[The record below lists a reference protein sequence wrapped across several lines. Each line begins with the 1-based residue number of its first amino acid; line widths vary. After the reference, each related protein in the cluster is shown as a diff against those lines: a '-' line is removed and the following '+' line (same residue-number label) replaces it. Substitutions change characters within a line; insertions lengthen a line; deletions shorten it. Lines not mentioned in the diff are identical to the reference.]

1 MASSNLSLSLSLLI
15 AFSAGAFLSF
25 VVEAFVSCD
34 ASALT
39 QHSISISTDVQTLES
54 TINTDPEGSMI
65 IQKHVVT
72 LNTDNPDGLRLVV
85 SAKDDKIMPTYVVGS
100 GPAEASGLTT
110 IWQATGDHQNP
121 EALSMNTFGFAT
133 AKETDVKYDKFSSQS
148 VYESTNESVR
158 RQAKFEELKELEYS
172 YPFYK
177 KEGAHVN
184 KQIPIYY
191 GTNVNSLMREGK
203 YEVDV
208 IYTVISHYFSGYGD
222 YGNPHMEY
230 GPKRMLV
237 RDDQTFYGDNTVT
250 IRTDIKS
257 NRPIEADEVSV
268 TVGDKECT
276 DVNITQNFS
285 ENADKNLEVTCK
297 APKNLGSSA
306 GVKYNIK
313 IRVNVGSNDTGFE
326 EYFGIKYVIPE
337 TMQGFQHSQCADMQ
351 THEEKT
357 LVDTRDGQL
366 YTVAKLKDGKC
377 WMTQNL
383 RYQLSTTRA
392 LTPQDSDVQQNWTPN
407 RSTETTLSDVWN
419 QDSEGYKTVRSY
431 YDSTKPEHGTYY
443 THTAAT
449 AGTTASMNNS
459 GDEATGSICPKGW
472 RLPKVRNT
480 STEPLNN
487 DFYQMAKHYVNS
499 NMTWNTNSGYGHWN
513 NGTHNLLSSPQNLVY
528 SGLRWPDKDGVANIG
543 SYGYWWSS
551 TVDSSALAY
560 YLRVYSGVVHP
571 RNSSTSDLGLT
582 VRCIAREP

>member
-1 MASSNLSLSLSLLI
+1 M
-15 AFSAGAFLSF
+15 
-25 VVEAFVSCD
+25 SCD

-72 LNTDNPDGLRLVV
+72 LNTDNPEGLKLFV
-85 SAKDDKIMPTYVVGS
+85 SAKDNKTTPTYVAGS
-100 GPAEASGLTT
+100 GPAGASGLTA
-110 IWQATGDHQNP
+110 IGQATGSGSNP
-121 EALSMNTFGFAT
+121 AALSTNTFGFAT
-133 AKETDVKYDKFSSQS
+133 AKETGVKYDKFSSQG
-148 VYESTNESVR
+148 VYESTDESVR
-158 RQAKFEELKELEYS
+158 RQAKFGKLKELKYS
-172 YPFYK
+172 DAFYMK
-177 KEGAHVN
+177 NGTHVN

-208 IYTVISHYFSGYGD
+208 IYTVISHEVHSISQR
-222 YGNPHMEY
+222 GNTYMEY
-230 GPKRMLV
+230 EPKRMLV

-257 NRPIEADEVSV
+257 NRPIEADRVWVEV
-268 TVGDKECT
+268 GGKKCT

-306 GVKYNIK
+306 GVEYYI
-313 IRVNVGSNDTGFE
+313 IIAVDVGRDGSGLQDHS
-326 EYFGIKYVIPE
+326 GIKYVIPE
-337 TMQGFQHSQCADMQ
+337 MMQGFQHSQCTAMQ

-383 RYQLSTTRA
+383 RLKLDTSTT
-392 LTPQDSDVQQNWTPN
+392 LKPTDSDVSSNWTPP
-407 RSTETTLSDVWN
+407 RSTDTDSCQRGTRWD
-419 QDSEGYKTVRSY
+419 QDSEGYKTVRSCY
-431 YDSTKPEHGTYY
+431 QSEATYNTNGVYY

-449 AGTTASMNNS
+449 AGTTASMDND

-472 RLPKVRNT
+472 RLPKARDT
-480 STEPLNN
+480 SLEPTNN
-487 DFYQMAKHYVNS
+487 DFYQMAKHYVS
-499 NMTWNTNSGYGHWN
+499 SDMTWNIDNGHGYWSG
-513 NGTHNLLSSPQNLVY
+513 GTHNLSSSPPNFID
-528 SGLRWPDKDGVANIG
+528 SGLRWYDAGGVMSGN
-543 SYGYWWSS
+543 YGIWWSS
-551 TVDSSALAY
+551 TVNSLNYACPLYVAY
-560 YLRVYSGVVHP
+560 GGGNVYP
-571 RNSSTSDLGLT
+571 RLHHFRYTRYNGFT
-582 VRCIAREP
+582 VRCIVREP